1 MIKVIG
7 ITASIALAIGSIA
20 GYTLQK
26 LEATQG
32 SSNDAIAATVKSKVV
47 DLRPPQTKRS
57 ELLAKYDLCTG
68 SKTDPKTLERFNDK
82 ELNDL
87 VFSICTKNS

>member
-1 MIKVIG
+1 MIKIIG
-7 ITASIALAIGSIA
+7 ITASIAFAIGSIA

-26 LEATQG
+26 IEANQ
-32 SSNDAIAATVKSKVV
+32 SNSNDAIAATVKSKVV
-47 DLRPPQTKRS
+47 DLRPPKSKRS
-57 ELLAKYDLCTG
+57 ELLFKYDLCTG
-68 SKTDPKTLERFNDK
+68 TKTSPETLERFSDK